1 MENLAMSLEFIYPLT
16 LAFLPYCVL
25 GLLAMVEGPVV
36 TLMGGA
42 ATSSGLLLP
51 IPVYL
56 AVVFGNLT
64 ADMGWYTLGRFSKL
78 EWLTRFSQK
87 VGVDPRRIEQ
97 LERGVQLHA
106 PRLLF
111 LSKMTV
117 GFPIPTLVAT
127 GLSRVPVRRWVGM
140 LILGELIKSAVLV
153 FAGHFYA
160 QTIQYASHDVQM
172 VLWSATAVLLV
183 AGVVWFKRHKK
194 KSQ

>member
-1 MENLAMSLEFIYPLT
+1 MSLEFIYPLS
-16 LAFLPYCVL
+16 LAFLPYCAL
-25 GLLAMVEGPVV
+25 GLLAMVEGPIA

-51 IPVYL
+51 LPVYL

-78 EWLTRFSQK
+78 EWLTRLSPK
-87 VGVDPRRIEQ
+87 VGIDPRRVEQ
-97 LERGVQLHA
+97 LQHGIQMHA

-127 GLSRVPVRRWVGM
+127 GLSRVPVRRWIGM
-140 LILGELIKSAVLV
+140 LILGELIKSAALV
-153 FAGHFYA
+153 FAGHLYA

-172 VLWSATAVLLV
+172 VLWIGTAVLLV
-183 AGVVWFKRHKK
+183 AGVVWFKRRKK
-194 KSQ
+194 QTY